1 MHAVRVHAH
10 ARAHTHTH
18 THTQNSTSWSLP
30 SSLRQPPAAPTATL
44 HRQPTTGCVNPA
56 IQRSP
61 WLVYLT
67 VVDAQWRSG
76 PPAPSTTNTALN
88 PLTGSLVTLYWWVAQ
103 SVLFFHPK
111 SASAQ
116 RAMDRPA
123 GRLLPLNVLQ
133 PLWKIR
139 NSHTHTHTH
148 THTSSISYSSTN

>member
-1 MHAVRVHAH
+1 MQYVCT
-10 ARAHTHTH
+10 HTRGRIHTH

-67 VVDAQWRSG
+67 AVDAQWRSG

-88 PLTGSLVTLYWWVAQ
+88 PLTGPLVTLYWWVAQ

-116 RAMDRPA
+116 RDELRWTD
-123 GRLLPLNVLQ
+123 LLEDCSLLMSFNLFEKSV
-133 PLWKIR
+133 
-139 NSHTHTHTH
+139 THTHTH
-148 THTSSISYSSTN
+148 THTRHQ